1 MRKVRFWLL
10 RIYEKSELFEE
21 TEDENPHEERPLW
34 LGRMPLVEVNAALM
48 PEQVSTRRTNMKF
61 PGWTHN

>member
-34 LGRMPLVEVNAALM
+34 LGRMPLVEVNAALI
-48 PEQVSTRRTNMKF
+48 NA
-61 PGWTHN
+61 